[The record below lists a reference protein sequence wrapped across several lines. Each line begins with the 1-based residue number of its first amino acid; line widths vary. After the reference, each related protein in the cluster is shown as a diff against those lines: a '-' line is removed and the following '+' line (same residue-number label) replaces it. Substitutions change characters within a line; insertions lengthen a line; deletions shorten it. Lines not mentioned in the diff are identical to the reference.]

1 MDENQGTTEPAGAE
15 SLAPAAEA
23 TPYDD
28 LDFQGLRDAAKERDL
43 SAGGTAEEIKARLL
57 EADATPAAPNGDGEA
72 DDDGEQDDDDD
83 DAEEPTEDAPSSV
96 SAADALKN
104 AQALIDARHGRK

>member
-15 SLAPAAEA
+15 SLAPAAEV

-57 EADATPAAPNGDGEA
+57 EADAAPAAPSGDDEA
-72 DDDGEQDDDDD
+72 AAAGYEGDDE
-83 DAEEPTEDAPSSV
+83 AEEPTEDAPSSV